1 MSTNKKPRKKYK
13 PKRIALPGSF
23 ITAEQKTEI
32 NDIINN
38 LALVVFTSLPAGTA
52 SGANMHEI
60 EDLLNWIG
68 MMLFDRKWKGQE
80 AEAREFT
87 NRQIEGLYALSA
99 IVQRKKAGK
108 TSGYIA
114 KAEELKIL
122 QEVCTDGV
130 ELLKEGMEIAPD
142 RTVKEFL
149 AARQL
154 AREKLNEGVQD
165 VFEMPVRA
173 KEILNQR
180 TFRRP

>member
-1 MSTNKKPRKKYK
+1 
-13 PKRIALPGSF
+13 
-23 ITAEQKTEI
+23 
-32 NDIINN
+32 
-38 LALVVFTSLPAGTA
+38 
-52 SGANMHEI
+52 
-60 EDLLNWIG
+60 

-130 ELLKEGMEIAPD
+130 ELLKEGMEVAPD